1 MDYETTVK
9 NLLVAATARGDI
21 ASMKQ
26 DSPLIGHIAE
36 LDSMA
41 IVTFLTTLE
50 EEFGIVID
58 DDEVSAE
65 LFETLGNLVEFAER
79 KLEA

>member
-21 ASMKQ
+21 ASMSL
-26 DSPLIGHIAE
+26 DSPLLGHIAE

-41 IVTFLTTLE
+41 IVTFLTGLE
-50 EEFGIVID
+50 EEFGIFID
-58 DDEVSAE
+58 DDEISAE
-65 LFETLGNLVEFAER
+65 HFETLGSLVEFTEQ
-79 KLEA
+79 KLEV

>member
-9 NLLVAATARGDI
+9 SLLVAATARGDI
-21 ASMKQ
+21 ASM
-26 DSPLIGHIAE
+26 DRDAPLIGHVAE

-50 EEFGIVID
+50 DEFGITIG
-58 DDEVSAE
+58 DDEVSVE
-65 LFETLGNLVEFAER
+65 CFETLGALVNFVTEHLGR
-79 KLEA
+79 

>member
-9 NLLVAATARGDI
+9 SLLVASTARGDI
-21 ASMKQ
+21 ASM
-26 DSPLIGHIAE
+26 DRDAPLIGHVAE

-50 EEFGIVID
+50 DEFGIIIG
-58 DDEVSAE
+58 DDEVSVE
-65 LFETLGNLVEFAER
+65 CFETLGALVNFVTEHLG
-79 KLEA
+79 K

>member
-9 NLLVAATARGDI
+9 NLLVAATARRDI
-21 ASMKQ
+21 ASMGP
-26 DSPLIGHIAE
+26 DSPLIGHVAE

-50 EEFGIVID
+50 EEFGIFID

-65 LFETLGNLVEFAER
+65 HFETLGSLVAFAEQ

>member
-21 ASMKQ
+21 ASMDR
-26 DSPLIGHIAE
+26 DSPLIGHVAE

-50 EEFGIVID
+50 EEFGIFID

-65 LFETLGNLVEFAER
+65 HFETLGSLVAFAEQ